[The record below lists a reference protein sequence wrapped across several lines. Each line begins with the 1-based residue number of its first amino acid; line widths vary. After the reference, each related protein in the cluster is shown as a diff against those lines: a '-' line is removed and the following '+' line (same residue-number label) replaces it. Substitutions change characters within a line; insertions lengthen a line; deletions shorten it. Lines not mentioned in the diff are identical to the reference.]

1 MTVPEILKQLEEWG
15 NENTVRIF
23 KNHGAK
29 DPIFGVK
36 VGDLKKLVKK
46 IKKDHELALELWE
59 TGNSD
64 AMYLAGLIADETKMS
79 REQLQRWA
87 ETASWYMLSDYS
99 VASVAAESPYA
110 MECANGWIKSD
121 KQLIASAGWSTYSGF
136 IAITD
141 NAKLDIKEI
150 KSLVDS
156 IEQNIL
162 DAKNRVRY
170 AMNSFVISVGG
181 YIPELSEYAKG
192 ASERIGKVSVY
203 MGKTSCKVPFGPE
216 YIEKMIVRGSL
227 EKKRKVARC

>member
-1 MTVPEILKQLEEWG
+1 MTVPEILEQLKEWG
-15 NENTVRIF
+15 NENTVKIF

-46 IKKDHELALELWE
+46 IKKDHELALALWE

-64 AMYLAGLIADETKMS
+64 AMYLAGLIADETKMTK
-79 REQLQRWA
+79 EQLQYWA

-99 VASVAAESPYA
+99 VAGVTAESPHA
-110 MECANGWIKSD
+110 IELANEWIKSD
-121 KQLIASAGWSTYSGF
+121 KQLIASAGWATFSGH
-136 IAITD
+136 IAITEND
-141 NAKLDIKEI
+141 NLNIGEI
-150 KSLVDS
+150 KSLIDF
-156 IEQNIL
+156 IEKNIH

-170 AMNSFVISVGG
+170 SMNSFVISVGG
-181 YIPELSEYAKG
+181 YISELSEYAQK

-203 MGKTSCKVPFGPE
+203 MGKTSCKVPFGPD
-216 YIEKMIVRGSL
+216 YIDKMIARGSL